1 MEAVGFEQVPLQEI
15 LEYVNKHNLNEE
27 MASTVST
34 AHMMDLLFSDRY
46 VVKKLIPLEFVFYC
60 TMKQPK
66 NTAQKALCG
75 FLPHI
80 YGLIND
86 KENDQFFAAME
97 NFCPSKTCS
106 QLEIKVGQYNY
117 LPTHGTPK
125 QESKIRSGFIL
136 GSIDYKYRVC
146 MYVRKDSQGNT
157 VDKKKIEKK
166 DGVKQ
171 RISPNSLILLLKP
184 QTEQELAK
192 KDFLAKAIAFFEQRL
207 VELQGLFKNH
217 LKELG
222 YWISAASLVFM
233 IDHAKETFDLKFL
246 DFGCA
251 IPCTNTDIWPDE
263 QAEALQAILDNLAAV
278 KVEVLKE
285 TN

>member
-1 MEAVGFEQVPLQEI
+1 MESVGFEQVSLEEI
-15 LEYVNKHNLNEE
+15 LEYINKHNLNEE
-27 MASTVST
+27 MSSTIST
-34 AHMMDLLFSDRY
+34 AHMMDLLFSDRF
-46 VVKKLIPLEFVFYC
+46 VIKKLIPLEFVFYC
-60 TMKQPK
+60 TIKQPK
-66 NTAQKALCG
+66 NDTQKALCG

-86 KENDQFFAAME
+86 KENDQFYAAME

-106 QLEIKVGQYNY
+106 QLEIKVGQYNF

-125 QESKIRSGFIL
+125 QESKLRSGFIL
-136 GSIDYKYRVC
+136 GSIDDKYRVC
-146 MYVRKDSQGNT
+146 MYSRKDSQGNT
-157 VDKKKIEKK
+157 IEKKKIEKK

-184 QTEQELAK
+184 QSEEELAK
-192 KDFLAKAIAFFEQRL
+192 KEFLGKAIAFFEKRL
-207 VELQGLFKNH
+207 TELHDIFKNH

-222 YWISAASLVFM
+222 FWISAASLVFM
-233 IDHAKETFDLKFL
+233 VDYAQESFELKFL

-263 QAEALQAILDNLAAV
+263 QAEALQAILQDLAAV
-278 KVEVLKE
+278 KTQLLP
-285 TN
+285 NH